1 MRLLR
6 NHEILNSTSVKSSFS
21 WGFIYVSSQKSNP
34 IMGTKINYIL
44 KDHVNWESN
53 NSVSL
58 FFKKIKNFRDIL
70 SKSYTWRY
78 LVFYTSINWIW
89 ETILQSEPKYFFQ
102 LPRRRKKL
110 YWRPKYV
117 ISMIYGRCFTKLK
130 LHSVPIE

>member
-6 NHEILNSTSVKSSFS
+6 NHENFNSTCMKSSFS
-21 WGFIYVSSQKSNP
+21 WGLIYVLSLKSNP
-34 IMGTKINYIL
+34 MMRTKINYIL

-117 ISMIYGRCFTKLK
+117 ISMSYGRCFTKSK